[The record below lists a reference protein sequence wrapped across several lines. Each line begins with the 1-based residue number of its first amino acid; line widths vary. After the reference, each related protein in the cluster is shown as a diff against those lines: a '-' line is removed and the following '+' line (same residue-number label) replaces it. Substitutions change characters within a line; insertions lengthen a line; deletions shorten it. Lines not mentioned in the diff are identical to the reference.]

1 MIFGLSNG
9 SRVLSGMFIHHGT
22 ELIGSL
28 FLQRHRDVHVHVHRD
43 ADILMAQPLLDDL
56 RMLPELEQQCRA
68 GVTQVVDAERLGHPI
83 AARDALVPVS
93 QV

>member
-1 MIFGLSNG
+1 
-9 SRVLSGMFIHHGT
+9 
-22 ELIGSL
+22 
-28 FLQRHRDVHVHVHRD
+28 
-43 ADILMAQPLLDDL
+43 
-56 RMLPELEQQCRA
+56 MLPELEQQCRA